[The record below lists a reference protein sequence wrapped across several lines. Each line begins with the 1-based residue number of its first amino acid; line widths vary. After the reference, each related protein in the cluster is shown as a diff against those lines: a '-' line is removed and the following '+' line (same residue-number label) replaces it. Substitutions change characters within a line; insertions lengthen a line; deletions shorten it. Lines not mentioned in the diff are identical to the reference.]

1 MIPTRFVPGQAPRK
15 SRLEGRQSFLPR
27 RLGSTDRLSDSR
39 RPSGAGP
46 RSNSAE
52 PGRASVAVSRLSREA
67 SATKLP
73 VNSRSRSQQG
83 DSRYGQPTTTPLRNH
98 QYLRPTTTP
107 VRTPSADRSRGWEAS
122 LDRALA
128 CVTVRDQRP
137 IANIAWQRAELARV
151 QEALAARGDAGAA
164 LLRPLTIARFVDIA
178 GALLTA
184 ITGDDRLNNDNYVT
198 KLPHMCKRLLYPGTV
213 SKSWLKAVNTLHAFP
228 QALALIAYLLD
239 LLRRIEAP
247 VNEES
252 LYVDNDELS
261 QLRREYLRKCFIRFQ
276 TPDAEYDD
284 ITDEYLQQLRQLLG
298 VDDEKIRELQEAIKE
313 QEQALSEE
321 VESSACGRAGEAA
334 RAARRDALQQ
344 AARAARHN
352 MHNARALLAAARAH
366 ARDKADEI
374 SAVDADIARATAET
388 AQLRKELESQSMSV
402 EERGRLLDEVDYAA
416 RVYES
421 KRVLA
426 EQIAKMLHSRE
437 TELALW
443 QKKTLDSCVEY
454 KQGLIHLGAQFP
466 ELAALA
472 VDETKLMEPSSV
484 AAASSALEALKQLS
498 GQLAQ
503 RRAQLARTRSTL
515 AVQRQAKLQEARVAI
530 ADLKTKILAAEQA
543 CEADTAAE
551 AAEEAAEAQY
561 EAEATTKLQAYR
573 EKDEEFR
580 KVHEEMVFW
589 KKQDEA
595 WKAKLSAM
603 REYIRSQQERL
614 PALLRRA
621 LAARA
626 ALLAESLAHWTTL
639 TERIDIDE

>member
-1 MIPTRFVPGQAPRK
+1 MIPTRFVLGQAPRK
-15 SRLEGRQSFLPR
+15 SRMEGRQSFLPR

-39 RPSGAGP
+39 RPSATGP

-52 PGRASVAVSRLSREA
+52 PGRASVAVSRHSREA

-73 VNSRSRSQQG
+73 VNRRSRSQQG
-83 DSRYGQPTTTPLRNH
+83 DSRYGQPATTPLRNN

-107 VRTPSADRSRGWEAS
+107 VRTPSGDRSRGWEAS

-128 CVTVRDQRP
+128 CVTVKDQRP

-151 QEALAARGDAGAA
+151 QTALAARGDSGAT
-164 LLRPLTIARFVDIA
+164 LIRPLTIARFVDVA
-178 GALLTA
+178 GALLA
-184 ITGDDRLNNDNYVT
+184 NITGDDKLNNDNYVT

-239 LLRRIEAP
+239 LLRRIETP
-247 VNEES
+247 VSDEW

-276 TPDAEYDD
+276 TPDPQFDD
-284 ITDEYLQQLRQLLG
+284 IEEEHLQQLKQLLG
-298 VDDEKIRELQEAIKE
+298 VDDEKIRELQDAIKQ

-321 VESSACGRAGEAA
+321 MESSACA
-334 RAARRDALQQ
+334 RASEASRVARRDALVQ
-344 AARAARHN
+344 ALRASRMN
-352 MHNARALLAAARAH
+352 VQNSRAMLDAAKSE
-366 ARDKADEI
+366 ARDKANEI
-374 SAVDADIARATAET
+374 KAVDVEITRATAET

-426 EQIAKMLHSRE
+426 DQIAKMVHNRE

-454 KQGLIHLGAQFP
+454 KQGLIHLSAQFP
-466 ELAALA
+466 QLVALA
-472 VDETKLMEPSSV
+472 IDETKLMEPSSLS
-484 AAASSALEALKQLS
+484 AASSALEALKQLS
-498 GQLAQ
+498 SQLAQ
-503 RRAQLARTRSTL
+503 RRAQLARTRSNL
-515 AVQRQAKLQEARVAI
+515 VMQRQAKLEEARVAI

-543 CEADTAAE
+543 READTTAG
-551 AAEEAAEAQY
+551 AAEEAAADEY
-561 EAEATTKLQAYR
+561 EAEATAKLQAYK

-580 KVHEEMVFW
+580 KIHEELVFW
-589 KKQDEA
+589 TKQDEA

-603 REYIRSQQERL
+603 HEYIRSLKENMPTMLQE
-614 PALLRRA
+614 AYKKRA
-621 LAARA
+621 ELV
-626 ALLAESLAHWTTL
+626 AESLAQWKNTAGL
-639 TERIDIDE
+639 PE

>member
-15 SRLEGRQSFLPR
+15 SRMEGRQSFLPR

-39 RPSGAGP
+39 RPSGTGP
-46 RSNSAE
+46 RSSSAE

-73 VNSRSRSQQG
+73 VNRRSRSQQG
-83 DSRYGQPTTTPLRNH
+83 DSRYGQPTTTPLRNN

-107 VRTPSADRSRGWEAS
+107 VRTPSGDRSRGWEAS

-128 CVTVRDQRP
+128 CVTVKDQRP
-137 IANIAWQRAELARV
+137 IANIAWQRAELSRV
-151 QEALAARGDAGAA
+151 QEALAARGEAGAA
-164 LLRPLTIARFVDIA
+164 LVRPLTIARFVDVA

-184 ITGDDRLNNDNYVT
+184 ITGDDKLNNDNYVT

-247 VNEES
+247 VSDEW
-252 LYVDNDELS
+252 LYGDTDDLS

-276 TPDAEYDD
+276 MPDAEYEDL
-284 ITDEYLQQLRQLLG
+284 TEEYLQQLKQLLG
-298 VDDEKIRELQEAIKE
+298 TDDEKIRELQEAIKH

-321 VESSACGRAGEAA
+321 MESSACA
-334 RAARRDALQQ
+334 RASEAGRVARRDALVQALRGARMNIQ
-344 AARAARHN
+344 NGKAMLEAARAE
-352 MHNARALLAAARAH
+352 
-366 ARDKADEI
+366 ARDKANEI
-374 SAVDADIARATAET
+374 KAVDVEIARATAET
-388 AQLRKELESQSMSV
+388 AQLRKELESQTMSV
-402 EERGRLLDEVDYAA
+402 EERSRLLDEVDYAA

-426 EQIAKMLHSRE
+426 EQIAKMVHSRE

-454 KQGLIHLGAQFP
+454 KQGLIHLSAQFP
-466 ELAALA
+466 QVAAMA
-472 VDETKLMEPSSV
+472 VDETKLMDPSSLS
-484 AAASSALEALKQLS
+484 AASSALEALKQLS
-498 GQLAQ
+498 SQLTQ
-503 RRAQLARTRSTL
+503 RRAQLARTRSNL
-515 AVQRQAKLQEARVAI
+515 AMQRQAKLEEARTAI

-543 CEADTAAE
+543 READTTAE
-551 AAEEAAEAQY
+551 AAEEAAAAQY
-561 EAEATTKLQAYR
+561 EAEATAKLQAYK

-603 REYIRSQQERL
+603 HEYIRSLKETLPTMLQE
-614 PALLRRA
+614 AYK
-621 LAARA
+621 ARA
-626 ALLAESLAHWTTL
+626 ELVAESLAQWKNTVGL
-639 TERIDIDE
+639 AE